1 MAGNERRH
9 RRDIEV
15 ESVSDFISY
24 VLKQENKNGFF
35 CYRGQACEAWRPE
48 PSLHRQ
54 RKNADVERQ
63 SLTELVNEIPDDFQK
78 DVTCFQRLM
87 HSQHYGLPTRL
98 LDVTMNPLVA
108 LFFACSDEEQ
118 KDQDGAVYVFDF
130 EEDRILNPDSDT
142 LSIICNLSG
151 LSDYEKRELEDL
163 SYRYLVNKNEN
174 EYKKYFLEFNENRYC
189 KKLVNLIRNEKIY
202 FEKKIDPSCLLK
214 YYFVSSLKSNNR
226 IIAQSGA
233 FIVSGFLKYHFDRD
247 TAAFEMEKIIIPS
260 DCKNRI
266 IDELSKLNI
275 TGMSMFPDIDHIA
288 AYLKHKYQKK
298 K

>member
-1 MAGNERRH
+1 MAGSEGRT

-15 ESVSDFISY
+15 ESVSGFISY
-24 VLKQENKNGFF
+24 VLRQKNIYDLF

-54 RKNADVERQ
+54 RTNADVERK
-63 SLTELVNEIPDDFQK
+63 SLTELVNEIPDEFQK

-118 KDQDGAVYVFDF
+118 KDQDGAVFVFDF
-130 EEDRILNPDSDT
+130 KKVRILNPDSDT

-151 LSDYEKRELEDL
+151 LSDAEKNELYDL
-163 SYRYLVNKNEN
+163 TLRYLRNKNEK
-174 EYKKYFLEFNENRYC
+174 YKIIFDDSICC

-202 FEKKIDPSCLLK
+202 FEKKIDPSCFLK

-226 IIAQSGA
+226 IIAQSAA
-233 FIVSGFLKYHFDRD
+233 FIVSGFLKYDFDRD

>member
-54 RKNADVERQ
+54 RTNADVERK

-151 LSDYEKRELEDL
+151 LSEDEKNELEGL
-163 SYRYLVNKNEN
+163 SDRYERNNSNNNWVEFNKNISCE
-174 EYKKYFLEFNENRYC
+174 
-189 KKLVNLIRNEKIY
+189 KLVNLIRNEKIY
-202 FEKKIDPSCLLK
+202 FEKKIDPVCLLK

-233 FIVSGFLKYHFDRD
+233 FIVSGFLKYDFYRD

-288 AYLKHKYQKK
+288 DYLKHKYQKK

>member
-1 MAGNERRH
+1 
-9 RRDIEV
+9 
-15 ESVSDFISY
+15 
-24 VLKQENKNGFF
+24 
-35 CYRGQACEAWRPE
+35 
-48 PSLHRQ
+48 
-54 RKNADVERQ
+54 
-63 SLTELVNEIPDDFQK
+63 
-78 DVTCFQRLM
+78 M
-87 HSQHYGLPTRL
+87 HSQHYGLPIRL

-151 LSDYEKRELEDL
+151 LSEDEKNELEGL
-163 SYRYLVNKNEN
+163 SNRYEINKSNNNWVEFNKNISCE
-174 EYKKYFLEFNENRYC
+174 
-189 KKLVNLIRNEKIY
+189 KLVNLIRNEKIY

>member
-54 RKNADVERQ
+54 RENADVERK
-63 SLTELVNEIPDDFQK
+63 SLTELVNEIPDEFQK

-118 KDQDGAVYVFDF
+118 KDQDGAVFVFDF

-151 LSDYEKRELEDL
+151 LSEDEKNELEGL
-163 SYRYLVNKNEN
+163 SDRYERNNSNNNWVEFNKNISCE
-174 EYKKYFLEFNENRYC
+174 
-189 KKLVNLIRNEKIY
+189 KLVNLIRNEKIY
-202 FEKKIDPSCLLK
+202 FEKKIDPVCLLK

-233 FIVSGFLKYHFDRD
+233 FIVSGFLKYDFDRD

-260 DCKNRI
+260 DCKKRI